1 MGSKLKTIAALGTV
15 GVVAARLV
23 AQQNRAYDLRGKV
36 VFITGAS
43 RGLGLVLARQLIREG
58 VTKLAICARDA
69 VELERA
75 REELQRRGA
84 NVLALLC
91 DVTDR
96 DQINGA
102 VRQIIAHYG
111 TIDVLIN
118 NAGIIQIAPSEVMT
132 EEWDEAMRT
141 HYWAPLYAIRAVL
154 PEMRRKNEGRI
165 VNIASIG
172 GKISTPHMVPYCS
185 SKFAL
190 VGLSHGLRA
199 ELAEDGVVVIT
210 VCPPLVRTGG
220 FYRSVFK
227 GRHRLEFTIGN
238 IANAN
243 PLFSIS
249 TEQAAQRIIKSLKR
263 GDAETVLSKRA
274 QVLTTIVA
282 LFPGLTS
289 DVLALANRALPQ
301 PDGPDSIGTRRASGI
316 ESMTPTSESAL
327 TALNQIAYDEN
338 NQQQH
343 EGAVAPPHRTTP

>member
-1 MGSKLKTIAALGTV
+1 MASKLKTVAALATT
-15 GVVAARLV
+15 GVVVARFV

-36 VFITGAS
+36 IFITGAS

-69 VELERA
+69 EELERA
-75 REELQRRGA
+75 RTELQRRGA

-91 DVTDR
+91 DVTNR
-96 DQINGA
+96 DEINNA
-102 VRQIIAHYG
+102 VKQIIAHYG

-154 PEMRRKNEGRI
+154 PEMKRKNEGRI

-199 ELAEDGVVVIT
+199 
-210 VCPPLVRTGG
+210 
-220 FYRSVFK
+220 
-227 GRHRLEFTIGN
+227 
-238 IANAN
+238 
-243 PLFSIS
+243 
-249 TEQAAQRIIKSLKR
+249 
-263 GDAETVLSKRA
+263 
-274 QVLTTIVA
+274 
-282 LFPGLTS
+282 
-289 DVLALANRALPQ
+289 
-301 PDGPDSIGTRRASGI
+301 
-316 ESMTPTSESAL
+316 
-327 TALNQIAYDEN
+327 
-338 NQQQH
+338 
-343 EGAVAPPHRTTP
+343 